1 LEVTGE
7 AFAAIGH
14 LMPTAWAMDGFQN
27 IVVRGQGLGAV
38 LVPAGVLLVY
48 TVLFFGIA
56 VWRFRF
62 E

>member
-1 LEVTGE
+1 ML
-7 AFAAIGH
+7 
-14 LMPTAWAMDGFQN
+14 P
-27 IVVRGQGLGAV
+27 VVRGQGLGAV

-48 TVLFFGIA
+48 TVVFFGIA